1 MHELNQLK
9 SIMDQFILFCLHDP
23 RLKSFFFVMMK
34 KIIKIECEFDNL
46 FVYFKSSYNFIHL
59 FRIFKLIDFI
69 CVNVCIYV
77 PLNMVMQN
85 NSLHSCVSISL
96 STRIGTKSSSYNRI
110 HHEYLLFRPFLEQ
123 KRLPFTRKRQELSH
137 KTNQMK

>member
-59 FRIFKLIDFI
+59 FRIFKLIDFM
-69 CVNVCIYV
+69 CVNNVCACMMYV
-77 PLNMVMQN
+77 APNMVMQN
-85 NSLHSCVSISL
+85 NSLHDCVNIS
-96 STRIGTKSSSYNRI
+96 
-110 HHEYLLFRPFLEQ
+110 
-123 KRLPFTRKRQELSH
+123 
-137 KTNQMK
+137 